1 MLLTVTLR
9 VIESSNFIS
18 FSLYKAGCFYVF
30 TLQGQAMFST

>member
-18 FSLYKAGCFYVF
+18 FSLYKTSCFYVF